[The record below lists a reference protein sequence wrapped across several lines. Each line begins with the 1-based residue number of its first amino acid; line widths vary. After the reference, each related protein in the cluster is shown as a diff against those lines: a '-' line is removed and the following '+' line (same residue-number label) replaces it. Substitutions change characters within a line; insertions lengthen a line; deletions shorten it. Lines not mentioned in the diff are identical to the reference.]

1 MECGQIC
8 TADGSGKNG
17 KPVAGDLFSDEKND
31 NECVQ
36 RHDVG
41 REFLAFRRQQRKVG
55 VLCEP
60 HYRRVAGPGHGAQA
74 GVVVVDEDLQR

>member
-1 MECGQIC
+1 MAKYVQRMAQEKMENQWQETCFRMKKI
-8 TADGSGKNG
+8 
-17 KPVAGDLFSDEKND
+17 D

-41 REFLAFRRQQRKVG
+41 REFLAFRQQQRKVG

-74 GVVVVDEDLQR
+74 GVVVVDEDLQ